1 MKAAVLDRANE
12 PLVVRD
18 VPVPDVGPRDVR
30 IQVRACGVCHT
41 DLHFVEGLFQA
52 FGVPLPP
59 ILGHEVVGLVE
70 DVGSDVTHLTPGDR
84 VGVSYFLGCGYCRY
98 CFEGEEELCLNKRA
112 AGMQDAAGGYAE
124 YIVVPA
130 ANALP
135 LPPELD
141 FVDAAPLFCAGITVY
156 AALKNA
162 GLRSTQR
169 VAVLGIGGL
178 GHLGIAIA
186 RAMGAEVIALTSTV
200 EKVDLAREMGAHQ
213 VIAGGEMGQ
222 QLLAT
227 GGADVILSTTIDT
240 ATILDAFQGLAPG
253 GTLALTG
260 VTVDPLPIIPALL
273 VTQQQRIIGSLVGS
287 RSDMRELLRLVVL
300 NDIRPRTET
309 FGMDEINTVFDRMR
323 VNEIRFR
330 GVLILE

>member
-1 MKAAVLDRANE
+1 MKAVVLDRPNE
-12 PLVVRD
+12 PLVVRE
-18 VPVPDVGPRDVR
+18 VPLPDVGPRDAR
-30 IQVRACGVCHT
+30 IRVHACGVCHT
-41 DLHFVEGLFQA
+41 DLHFVEGLFLA

-59 ILGHEVVGLVE
+59 ILGHEVVGVVE
-70 DVGSDVTHLTPGDR
+70 DVGSEVTHLQPGDR
-84 VGVSYFLGCGYCRY
+84 VGVSYFLSCGYCRY
-98 CFEGEEELCLNKRA
+98 CIEGEEELCLNKRV

-130 ANALP
+130 ANTQA

-162 GLRSTQR
+162 GLRPAHR

-178 GHLGIAIA
+178 GHLGVAVA
-186 RAMGAEVIALTSTV
+186 RAMGAEVVALTSTDAKA
-200 EKVDLAREMGAHQ
+200 ELARQMGAHH

-222 QLLAT
+222 QLLGM
-227 GGADVILSTTIDT
+227 GGADVILSTTVDT
-240 ATILDAFQGLAPG
+240 AAILDAFQGLAPG

-260 VTVDPLPIIPALL
+260 VTVEPVPIIPALL
-273 VTQQQRIIGSLVGS
+273 VTQQQRVVGSLVGS
-287 RSDMRELLRLVVL
+287 RADMRELLRLAVL

-309 FGMDEINTVFDRMR
+309 FGMDEINTVFERMR
-323 VNEIRFR
+323 ANQIRFR
-330 GVLILE
+330 GVLTPT